1 MKTPKAVKAH
11 LAARAREVRVLQRAR
26 EYATAVNAA
35 ADALEVRAT
44 TDDHDKRTGEIVAGV
59 ALSRERVADVQV
71 ASRRLES
78 AAIAYAEALPKRRR
92 RRRV

>member
-1 MKTPKAVKAH
+1 V
-11 LAARAREVRVLQRAR
+11 LARCGCCSARASTPRRSTQRPTR
-26 EYATAVNAA
+26 SKF
-35 ADALEVRAT
+35 RAT